1 MSALWW
7 EWYRYGVCSS
17 TAELTECDWKILWTC
32 IYLGMIFYHTVLL
45 LMIHYHHHHFLRII
59 LWFWEWKNSG
69 YTLIYY
75 YYYYYNMFLDHVFMS
90 LWAFSSHGVFIFVP
104 IFNRIVNNV
113 RYLGHHIFKA
123 LFLIN
128 CQLLLLLKS
137 CGTLVDPLYTR
148 GFHVFESFDIC
159 YWIKFIG
166 ESRAI
171 N

>member
-1 MSALWW
+1 MQSSSLALFINIGFCFFYFLFYFLGSFVSALWW

-90 LWAFSSHGVFIFVP
+90 LWPFSSHGVFIFLP
-104 IFNRIVNNV
+104 I
-113 RYLGHHIFKA
+113 
-123 LFLIN
+123 
-128 CQLLLLLKS
+128 
-137 CGTLVDPLYTR
+137 
-148 GFHVFESFDIC
+148 
-159 YWIKFIG
+159 
-166 ESRAI
+166 
-171 N
+171 